1 MPRRRR
7 SRVKLGQ
14 ERQAQ
19 AVKVMQAQ
27 QWGMHV
33 VRSRAEELE
42 DEGARPKA
50 LETRAARETVPA
62 RRGAVN
68 PGER

>member
-1 MPRRRR
+1 
-7 SRVKLGQ
+7 
-14 ERQAQ
+14 
-19 AVKVMQAQ
+19 MQAQ